1 MENISVLGQSLQ
13 LLAIGIVLLALCL
26 GIVFYYWSLQLF
38 KKFDL
43 QIKQIKQN
51 IDSLEALSQSIY
63 ETAYLDIKQKDIKDN
78 PDDNI
83 ANIPKKEQYVLEEIK
98 AQIKNIIQR
107 QAEITQ
113 RIEEKLNEKK
123 SEEQENFSLDTGSE
137 QFLKAE
143 EKANYQEISKL
154 IIKHLKDL
162 LKEKEQV
169 TAQEL
174 VYTMPD
180 QYPLADIY
188 RTLELMKEK
197 KQIYWSDRN
206 ISPQSF
212 LELSK

>member
-1 MENISVLGQSLQ
+1 MENISVLGQSSQ
-13 LLAIGIVLLALCL
+13 LLASGIVLLALCL

-43 QIKQIKQN
+43 QIKKMKQN
-51 IDSLEALSQSIY
+51 IDSLEALSQSVY
-63 ETAYLDIKQKDIKDN
+63 ETAYRDIKKKDIKDN

-98 AQIKNIIQR
+98 AQIQNLIQR

-113 RIEEKLNEKK
+113 TIEEKLNEQKP
-123 SEEQENFSLDTGSE
+123 EQQENFSLDTGSE

-143 EKANYQEISKL
+143 EKAKYQKISQL
-154 IIKHLKDL
+154 VMKHLKDL

-197 KQIYWSDRN
+197 NQIDWKDRS
-206 ISPQSF
+206 ISPQSI
-212 LELSK
+212 LEIK

>member
-1 MENISVLGQSLQ
+1 MENISVLGQSSQ
-13 LLAIGIVLLALCL
+13 LMASGIVLLALCL

-43 QIKQIKQN
+43 QIKKMKQN

-63 ETAYLDIKQKDIKDN
+63 ETAYRDIKKKDIKDN
-78 PDDNI
+78 PDDNT
-83 ANIPKKEQYVLEEIK
+83 ADIPKKEQYILEEIK
-98 AQIKNIIQR
+98 AQIQNLIQR

-113 RIEEKLNEKK
+113 IIEENLNEKK
-123 SEEQENFSLDTGSE
+123 PEQQEYFSLDTGSE

-143 EKANYQEISKL
+143 EKAKYQKISKL
-154 IIKHLKDL
+154 VIKHLKDL
-162 LKEKEQV
+162 LKGKEQV

-197 KQIYWSDRN
+197 NQIDWNDRS
-206 ISPQSF
+206 ISPQSI
-212 LELSK
+212 LEIK